1 MGILTVRYMQ
11 LPEDGDRPLSINL
24 VPMIDVIFSI
34 LAFFILSTL
43 FLIPTEGLDINLP
56 EALRAANQ
64 SQKSLKVGID
74 AQGQIRFQ
82 QQDITLEE
90 LVSLVEAELDENQTQ
105 LVIQADAEVSHGRVV
120 AVMDELRAI
129 PDLQLAIATVSP
141 E

>member
-1 MGILTVRYMQ
+1 MQ

-43 FLIPTEGLDINLP
+43 FLIPSEGLDINLP
-56 EALRAANQ
+56 EALHAASQ
-64 SQKSLKVGID
+64 SQKSLKVGIN

-82 QQDITLEE
+82 QQDIALEN
-90 LVSLVEAELDENQTQ
+90 LVTLVEAELGETETQ
-105 LVIQADAEVSHGRVV
+105 LIIQADAEVSHGRVV
-120 AVMDELRAI
+120 AVMDELREI
-129 PDLQLAIATVSP
+129 PDLQLAIATTSP